1 VATVELEAPMSLHD
15 ASIAEELATR
25 LKLLDALARLARVT
39 AESHDSA
46 AALDGFSMAVRP
58 LIPHDWVNVA
68 WLEDDQ
74 HRFHLLGAAIHEAD
88 CAEAECQEG
97 YIAIDSSPYLC
108 HTLRTGE
115 SQLIEDCQ
123 TDPRWATAPAEMSAV
138 VEREG
143 LHAGLIV
150 GLRVGGQVTGAL
162 ALASRQV
169 GYYTERHLAI
179 AQHIADQL
187 APFVENLRLYA
198 IERRQREHIEAL
210 NEIGQTIAA
219 SLEVEDVFPVFATA
233 ARRLVEHDRVSV
245 RLLSNDGLAFERLA
259 FAAHDPDGYAWD
271 NRIRLDDTNL
281 ALVLREEAAV
291 WSNDLRTDPRAQK
304 ESDRRA
310 IAHQGIGALIC
321 VPLRANGR
329 IFGILTFTSVAPGR
343 YTERDVGVAQQI
355 ADQIAPF
362 LDNVRLYRQ
371 VRALAAA
378 EERNRLAREVHDT
391 LAQGLTAIALQL
403 DAADLVL
410 PPGADAAPVIAQARE
425 LTRHALEDARR
436 AVWGLQPSP
445 LENRTLGEALEAEV
459 AGFGRRSGV
468 AASFE
473 LRGQPLVL
481 DVERATALLRIA
493 QEALHNV
500 EKHAEARR
508 VRVELQFRAGD
519 GLEPGPESAGA
530 VVVLRVADD
539 GRGFATGNVQP
550 TPDGGFGLTGMRE
563 RARLAGG
570 TLEIESAP
578 GWGTRLVAQV
588 PAAPAPA
595 AADSAAPAAVEPA
608 PATAPIRVLIAD
620 DHALARAGIRR
631 LLADSPTVAVVG
643 EAADGVDAVEQA
655 LALRPDVVLMDLQMP
670 RLSGVQAVRELRARW
685 PEARVLIV
693 TTFAQDEHLFEGLK
707 AGARGYL
714 LKDASRAELL
724 QGIHTV
730 HQGGSLVQPVVA
742 SRLLDRFGTLERE
755 RELHEPL
762 TEREREVLALVAS
775 GARTREIAE
784 QLVVSE
790 KTVKYHLTQI
800 YNKLG
805 VSGRTA
811 AVARARDLG
820 LLARDELLL
829 A

>member
-1 VATVELEAPMSLHD
+1 VATLEARSTIGVD
-15 ASIAEELATR
+15 GESAAEALAAR
-25 LKLLDALARLARVT
+25 LALLDALAGLAQVT
-39 AESHDSA
+39 AGSHDSTTT
-46 AALDGFSMAVRP
+46 LDGFSTAVRP

-68 WLEDDQ
+68 WLEEDGR
-74 HRFHLLGAAIHEAD
+74 RFHLLGAVVDEAGG
-88 CAEAECQEG
+88 CAGGPQEG
-97 YIAIDSSPYLC
+97 DLAADSSPLPY
-108 HTLRTGE
+108 TLRSGE
-115 SQLIEDCQ
+115 PQVIDDYQ
-123 TDPRWATAPAEMSAV
+123 AGPGWADVAPAVRAL

-143 LHAGLIV
+143 LHAALIV
-150 GLRVGGQVTGAL
+150 ALRVGGRVIGAL

-169 GYYTERHLAI
+169 GQYSEQHLAI

-210 NEIGQTIAA
+210 NAIGQTIAA
-219 SLEVEDVFPVFATA
+219 SLEIDAVFPIFATA
-233 ARRLVEHDRVSV
+233 ARRLVEHDRVGVALISD
-245 RLLSNDGLAFERLA
+245 DGLAFERLA
-259 FAAHDPDGYAWD
+259 FAAHDPNGFSWGDRVLLA
-271 NRIRLDDTNL
+271 DTDL
-281 ALVLREEAAV
+281 ALVLRDEAPI
-291 WSNDLRTDPRAQK
+291 WSNDLRTDPRVQK
-304 ESDRRA
+304 ERDVRTVKKEGVA
-310 IAHQGIGALIC
+310 GLIC

-329 IFGILTFTSVAPGR
+329 IFGILTFTTLAPGR
-343 YTERDVGVAQQI
+343 YSEHDVAVAQQI
-355 ADQIAPF
+355 ADQVAPF

-391 LAQGLTAIALQL
+391 LAQSLTAIALQL
-403 DAADLVL
+403 DAADLLL
-410 PPGADAAPVIAQARE
+410 PPGADAAPVVTQARE
-425 LTRHALEDARR
+425 MTRRALEEARR
-436 AVWGLQPSP
+436 AVWGLHPTP
-445 LENRTLGEALEAEV
+445 LENRTLAEALEAEV

-473 LRGQPLVL
+473 LRGEPLAL
-481 DVERATALLRIA
+481 DAERATALFRIA

-508 VRVELQFRAGD
+508 VRVELEFRVEG
-519 GLEPGPESAGA
+519 GAGA
-530 VVVLRVADD
+530 ETARGAVLLRVADD
-539 GRGFATGNVQP
+539 GRGFATEEVQP

-578 GWGTRLVAQV
+578 GWGTRLVAHV
-588 PAAPAPA
+588 VLATALATPSAGAPA
-595 AADSAAPAAVEPA
+595 AEEPA

-620 DHALARAGIRR
+620 DHTLARAGIRR
-631 LLADSPTVAVVG
+631 LLADTPTVAVVG
-643 EAADGVDAVEQA
+643 EAADGQEAVDQA

-670 RLSGVQAVRELRARW
+670 RLSGVQAIRELRARW
-685 PEARVLIV
+685 SEARVLIV

-724 QGIHTV
+724 QGIQTV

-755 RELHEPL
+755 RELREPL
-762 TEREREVLALVAS
+762 TEREREVLNLVAR
-775 GARTREIAE
+775 GARSREIAE

-800 YNKLG
+800 YNKLD

-811 AVARARDLG
+811 AVARARELG
-820 LLARDELLL
+820 LLSHDELLL